1 MFHVLNI
8 TYIQPLEVVDQSRP
22 AHLEWLADL
31 VEKRLILLA
40 GRLESQGGAVLI
52 ASDMSAEEADALTA
66 KTFLV
71 EDFLPER
78 IDFKIDLA
86 AAEIRLGDTPDLTLA
101 AKYLFGA
108 PGADLAV
115 EGAGTPVLRGGFVHV
130 PLAGSFVFYSQ

>member
-66 KTFLV
+66 GDPYV
-71 EDFLPER
+71 AAGVASYER
-78 IDFKIDLA
+78 VSFN
-86 AAEIRLGDTPDLTLA
+86 
-101 AKYLFGA
+101 
-108 PGADLAV
+108 
-115 EGAGTPVLRGGFVHV
+115 AGFRATGI
-130 PLAGSFVFYSQ
+130 